1 MEKTLKLREKI
12 NIDSS
17 MLKEMGIEGLFVL
30 TDNELKSLTEAIYSQ
45 VTKAC
50 ELTENELTILG
61 VENSRIMFELV
72 PQQDNEE
79 KRAVKFFAEFVP
91 DVENKVYSGFKLGF
105 GFENL
110 VQVTFEGLA
119 SDNNNNCWNL
129 SINVKSSTLDE
140 EDFEDLFQSM
150 KESYLNQRE
159 ELQQYYGQRIKEA
172 IPFFT
177 LVNE

>member
-12 NIDSS
+12 NIELS
-17 MLKEMGIEGLFVL
+17 MLKEMGIEGFFVL
-30 TDNELKSLTEAIYSQ
+30 TDNELKSLTEHIQSQ
-45 VTKAC
+45 VIKASG
-50 ELTENELTILG
+50 LAENELTVLG

-79 KRAVKFFAEFVP
+79 RRAVKFFAEFVP
-91 DVENKVYSGFKLGF
+91 DVENKEYSGFKLGF
-105 GFENL
+105 GVDNL
-110 VQVTFEGLA
+110 VQVTFEGQA
-119 SDNNNNCWNL
+119 SDSNNNCWNL
-129 SINVKSSTLDE
+129 SINVKSDALDE

-159 ELQQYYGQRIKEA
+159 ELQQHYSQRIKEA

-177 LVNE
+177 LVAE